1 MEEDE
6 EEVEKDGRIGEGK
19 RRNRTQHDEGGGNSR
34 QQEAK
39 GKGVFLL
46 LGAPLAF

>member
-6 EEVEKDGRIGEGK
+6 EEVENDGRIGEGK
-19 RRNRTQHDEGGGNSR
+19 RTQHDEGGGNSR